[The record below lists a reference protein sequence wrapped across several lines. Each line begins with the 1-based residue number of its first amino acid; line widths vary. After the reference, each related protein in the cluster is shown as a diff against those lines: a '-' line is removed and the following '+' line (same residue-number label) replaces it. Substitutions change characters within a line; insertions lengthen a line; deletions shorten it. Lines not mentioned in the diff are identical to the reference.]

1 MALPGRRSFWIAV
14 WALVPWANAGLN
26 LLLDTG
32 GTSAVW
38 EQRDLLVVLN
48 YAALSVSVAVT
59 LWGSARIARQLG
71 SLGGTPKRVFDG
83 GSTNTSFREV
93 NSVTGPLVLSLVSA
107 VAFGVAAYVRDGWE
121 AAVLR
126 GGTWLIVGVALWT
139 FLWVYGSLQLGLD
152 RLGRRH
158 LRRDAAIVDPTLGL
172 RPLGGVAFIGLWML
186 LVWFVP
192 VVVTGL
198 PDIVGMAVG
207 GCVLA
212 FTLGTF
218 VFSLWG
224 LHRQMIAVKDEEL
237 AAARQLYAEA
247 YAPLRDHAT
256 LETLDRQHS
265 LLSAA
270 EALEKRADA
279 IHEWPI
285 DQRTWAWVIGLA
297 TSVVAITFGRVVV
310 NTLGL

>member
-1 MALPGRRSFWIAV
+1 M
-14 WALVPWANAGLN
+14 
-26 LLLDTG
+26 
-32 GTSAVW
+32 
-38 EQRDLLVVLN
+38 
-48 YAALSVSVAVT
+48 
-59 LWGSARIARQLG
+59 
-71 SLGGTPKRVFDG
+71 
-83 GSTNTSFREV
+83 
-93 NSVTGPLVLSLVSA
+93 SA